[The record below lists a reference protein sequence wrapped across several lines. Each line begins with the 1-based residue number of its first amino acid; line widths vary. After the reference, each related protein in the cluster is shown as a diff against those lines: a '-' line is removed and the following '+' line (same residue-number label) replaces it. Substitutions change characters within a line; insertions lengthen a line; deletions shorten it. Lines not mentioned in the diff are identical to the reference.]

1 MSIETSRL
9 VLRHWQAGD
18 LEPFHQLNSDPNVMR
33 YFPATLSKQE
43 SDSIAERLSQI
54 IEKKGWGFWAVEL
67 KGTNEFI
74 GFVGLLSQDKSAIPE
89 TPFVEIGWRLS
100 YAHWGKGYASEAAH
114 ACLKFAF
121 EQLTLDAVYAFTAL
135 PNKPSRKVM
144 ERLGM
149 HNTRQDF
156 DHPSLAKGH
165 VLERHCL
172 YKITS
177 DQWSLTSG
185 LRGDNQ

>member
-1 MSIETSRL
+1 MGIETPRL
-9 VLRHWQAGD
+9 ILRQWQASD
-18 LEPFHQLNSDPNVMR
+18 LEPFHQLNRDPNVMR
-33 YFPATLSKQE
+33 YFPAILSKQE
-43 SDSIAERLSQI
+43 SDSIAERLTLI
-54 IEKKGWGFWAVEL
+54 IEKTGWGFWAVEL
-67 KGTNEFI
+67 KETNEFI
-74 GFVGLLSQDKSAIPE
+74 GFVGLLSQDESGIPE

-100 YAHWGKGYASEAAH
+100 YAYWGKGYASEAAH

-121 EQLTLDAVYAFTAL
+121 EQLNLDAVYAFTAL

-144 ERLGM
+144 ERLEM
-149 HNTRQDF
+149 HNIKHDF

-177 DQWSLTSG
+177 NQWSLISA
-185 LRGDNQ
+185 L